1 MSDFEISMMN
11 GNESSKRVAGEKKHS
26 PREGSDGGK
35 SDSGESDM
43 SSMSLRDVRKSMKE
57 SHRGDIKGES
67 TQVKMHHGDCA
78 IEIDKEPSAGRW
90 RSTVLTDFRQICGA
104 SAYRD
109 NLLQALEM
117 YGVKTPNVLQQKFIP
132 VALHFLGKYIEG
144 FQDPTGAVKS
154 VTLLQGPA
162 QGKTMAVIL
171 ASLSVID
178 PTLQQPQAIFVSR
191 SPKSDIDKLV
201 RVLSLTNAFAF
212 QAFNEDETGLD
223 LAVDPSS
230 EEALAA
236 RTAHVLIGH
245 PSRLRKFLSCGASI
259 PLEAVK
265 VFVVDDAHE
274 FFNGSS
280 ASSASPAATEEMR
293 LMGLPSGERRE
304 RYETEE
310 KSASTATTASAASA
324 VDDVVEMSKMFE
336 AGSLSKIPYFIIA
349 EQAADKASKKIMK
362 MLKHSM
368 MIQKNL
374 LSVESCTLPT
384 RLIKSMKH
392 YYAEAKGTDL
402 VRVFH
407 GLVQTLTFPR
417 ALVYCDDESIHRH
430 LRDMNALGIAVT
442 ANLPGSSSDA
452 RQRAMQDFT
461 SGRKQFLLTHSE
473 PAVCQVMCPKVSCV
487 FHFGLMSQM
496 PSVYG
501 VRLSPLDEKLRKESA
516 SILLVEPQK
525 PSKDKA
531 GDAHPMVSKLQK
543 QFGIKFMDMPL
554 DLLPSR

>member
-1 MSDFEISMMN
+1 
-11 GNESSKRVAGEKKHS
+11 
-26 PREGSDGGK
+26 
-35 SDSGESDM
+35 
-43 SSMSLRDVRKSMKE
+43 
-57 SHRGDIKGES
+57 
-67 TQVKMHHGDCA
+67 VKLSYCDCA

-90 RSTVLTDFRQICGA
+90 RHTLLTDFRQICGA

-117 YGVKTPNVLQQKFIP
+117 YGFKSPNALQQKFIP

-144 FQDPTGAVKS
+144 FQDPTGSVKCC
-154 VTLLQGPA
+154 TLLQGPPV
-162 QGKTMAVIL
+162 GKTSAVIL
-171 ASLSVID
+171 AALSVID
-178 PTLQQPQAIFVSR
+178 PAIQQPQAVFVSR

-201 RVLSLTNAFAF
+201 RVLSLTNAFTF
-212 QAFNEDETGLD
+212 QAVNEDETGLD

-230 EEALAA
+230 EEAIAA
-236 RTAHVLIGH
+236 TRAHVLIGH
-245 PSRLRKFLSCGASI
+245 PSRLRKLLSCGAPI

-274 FFNGSS
+274 FFHGPS
-280 ASSASPAATEEMR
+280 APSEPTSPPSVATEEMR
-293 LMGLPSGERRE
+293 LMGLPSGEKRE
-304 RYETEE
+304 RYETED
-310 KSASTATTASAASA
+310 KPPPATATAALAASA
-324 VDDVVEMSKMFE
+324 VDDVVEMCKMFE
-336 AGSLSKIPYFIIA
+336 ATCTNKIPYFILG
-349 EQAADKASKKIMK
+349 EQVHDKASKKIMK

-368 MIQKNL
+368 MIKKNL

-417 ALVYCDDESIHRH
+417 ALVYCDDESIHKH
-430 LRDMNALGIAVT
+430 LRDMHALGIAVT

-452 RQRAMQDFT
+452 RQKAMQDFT
-461 SGRKQFLLTHSE
+461 SGKKQFLLTHSE

-487 FHFGLMSQM
+487 FHFGIMSQM
-496 PSVYG
+496 PTVYG
-501 VRLSPLDEKLRKESA
+501 VRLSPLDEKMRKESA

-525 PSKDKA
+525 PSKDSKA
-531 GDAHPMVSKLQK
+531 GDAHPVVSKLQK

-554 DLLPSR
+554 DLLPSRA